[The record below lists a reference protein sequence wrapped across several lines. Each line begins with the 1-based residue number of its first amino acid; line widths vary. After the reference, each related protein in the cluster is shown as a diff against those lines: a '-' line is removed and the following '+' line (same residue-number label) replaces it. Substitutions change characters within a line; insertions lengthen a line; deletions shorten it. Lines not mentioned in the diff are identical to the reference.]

1 MKTINE
7 SIRTKIVN
15 TYLDYR
21 NNYLTIETFADH
33 NGMTETHAKALVD
46 LGREL
51 FNTPN
56 THA

>member
-1 MKTINE
+1 MKTINQ
-7 SIRTKIVN
+7 SIRSQLIE

-33 NGMTETHAKALVD
+33 NGMTENQAEILIA
-46 LGREL
+46 LGRNL

-56 THA
+56 IHA